1 MNRTSISSFLI
12 LLQNNKIFFPP
23 ETNQNLQLSI
33 ENTIIAIMKDADS
46 NLDSDHVFIEYCES
60 IVETYPPPARCHHSN
75 RRCLDPDELVYP
87 L

>member
-12 LLQNNKIFFPP
+12 LLQNNKIFLPP
-23 ETNQNLQLSI
+23 EISKNFKLSI
-33 ENTIIAIMKDADS
+33 QNTIFAIIKVADS
-46 NLDSDHVFIEYCES
+46 NLEFDHVFFEYS
-60 IVETYPPPARCHHSN
+60 KAIVVTYPPQARCHHSN